1 MPGKLF
7 LLYLI
12 LLFVLSMTPVWAD
25 SVEKEIS
32 LADLDE
38 RSVGLDNLHPLRLN
52 GQTHDDPALQTHI
65 TGYAVASYRYNDS
78 GVDHEGLG
86 NELHFGQDPAQ
97 TGEFAFNLIEV
108 GFTKRFS
115 SWAWV
120 SAAIEVGLHRED
132 TGEQSAEIEL
142 DQGAINLVAP
152 IGNGLIFTA
161 GKFNSPVSFE
171 QEDAP
176 LLLQASHSL
185 TFQFASP
192 AKMSGLMVTYPFSEI
207 IELRAVVFN
216 GWESDGDNNDAKSFA
231 LQLGYAPWHG
241 LSTKF
246 SYLLGAELEDN
257 DSDVRHVLDFA
268 ATITPFKDWLLGL
281 ELAYGWDENQSTVS
295 PGSDAEWWSGQATLH
310 YDFTS
315 WFGTTLRYSFFKDQ
329 DGRPDIHDPQKR
341 TMNEFT
347 VAPVFHISPDLLGFL
362 GMGVIPHSEHLVSGI
377 DLRLEYR
384 YDWIDEDGPEHFF
397 KHENAALFTDERNM
411 FIAEL
416 VASF

>member
-1 MPGKLF
+1 MPRKVF
-7 LLYLI
+7 LWYLI
-12 LLFVLSMTPVWAD
+12 LLFFPSMTLVWAD

-32 LADLDE
+32 LAGLDE
-38 RSVGLDNLHPLRLN
+38 RSMDFDDLNPLRLN
-52 GQTHDDPALQTHI
+52 GQTHDDPALRTLI

-78 GVDHEGLG
+78 GVAHEGLG

-97 TGEFAFNLIEV
+97 TAEFAFNLIEV

-120 SAAIEVGLHRED
+120 SAAIEVGLHRD
-132 TGEQSAEIEL
+132 AMGEQEAEIEL

-176 LLLQASHSL
+176 LLLQASNSL

-192 AKMSGLMVTYPFSEI
+192 AKMSGLMMTYPLSGYT
-207 IELRAVVFN
+207 ELRAIVFN
-216 GWESDGDNNDAKSFA
+216 GWESDGDNNDAKSLA
-231 LQLGYAPWHG
+231 LQFSYVPWHG
-241 LSTKF
+241 VSTKF
-246 SYLLGAELEDN
+246 SYLWGAELEDN
-257 DSDVRHVLDFA
+257 DSDARHVLDFA
-268 ATITPFKDWLLGL
+268 ATLTPFKDGLLGL
-281 ELAYGWDENQSTVS
+281 ELAYGWDENQSTRA

-315 WFGTTLRYSFFKDQ
+315 WFGMTLRYSFFKDQ
-329 DGRPDIHDPQKR
+329 DGRPDIHAPQKR
-341 TMNEFT
+341 TLNEFT
-347 VAPVFHISPDLLGFL
+347 VAPIFHISPDLLGFL
-362 GMGVIPHSEHLVSGI
+362 GMGFIPHSEHPVSGI

-384 YDWIDEDGPEHFF
+384 YDWVDEDGPEHFF
-397 KHENAALFTDERNM
+397 QHENGGLFTDERNM

-416 VASF
+416 VVSF

>member
-1 MPGKLF
+1 MQRKIFLLFLF
-7 LLYLI
+7 LLFPI
-12 LLFVLSMTPVWAD
+12 AMTPAWAD
-25 SVEKEIS
+25 STEKEIS
-32 LADLDE
+32 LSDLEEKPID
-38 RSVGLDNLHPLRLN
+38 LNNLNPLQLTGKN
-52 GQTHDDPALQTHI
+52 HDDPTLRTQI
-65 TGYAVASYRYNDS
+65 TGYAVMSYRYNDS
-78 GVDHEGLG
+78 GVGPDGLG
-86 NELHFGQDPAQ
+86 NELHFGQDEAQ
-97 TGEFAFNLIEV
+97 TADFALNILEL

-120 SAAIEVGLHRED
+120 NAALEVGLHEGSE
-132 TGEQSAEIEL
+132 TEVEL
-142 DQGAINLVAP
+142 DVGDINLMAP

-176 LLLQASHSL
+176 LLLQASNSL

-192 AKMSGLMVTYPFSEI
+192 AKMTGLMMTYPFSEST
-207 IELRAVVFN
+207 ELRAVVFN
-216 GWESDGDNNDAKSFA
+216 GWQSTGDNNDAKSFA
-231 LQLGYAPWHG
+231 LQFGYTPWNG

-246 SYLLGAELEDN
+246 SYLWGAELEGN
-257 DSDVRHVLDFA
+257 DGDVRQVLDLA
-268 ATITPFKDWLLGL
+268 ATVTPFKDWLLGL
-281 ELAYGWDENQSTVS
+281 ELAYGWDEDQSTVD

-310 YDFTS
+310 HDFTS
-315 WFGTTLRYSFFKDQ
+315 WFGMTLRYSFFKDQ

-347 VAPVFHISPDLLGFL
+347 VAPVFHISPDLMGYL

-384 YDWIDEDGPEHFF
+384 YDWIDEDGPEQFF
-397 KHENAALFTDERNM
+397 KHEGGLFTDKRNM

-416 VASF
+416 VVSF

>member
-1 MPGKLF
+1 MARKIF
-7 LLYLI
+7 LLCLI
-12 LLFVLSMTPVWAD
+12 LLFPIAITPAWAA

-32 LADLDE
+32 LADLEGSSIDWDD
-38 RSVGLDNLHPLRLN
+38 LNPLRI
-52 GQTHDDPALQTHI
+52 GQAHDDPALKTLI
-65 TGYAVASYRYNDS
+65 TGYAVMSYRYNDS
-78 GVDHEGLG
+78 GVGPDGLG
-86 NELHFGQDPAQ
+86 NELHFGQDAAQ
-97 TGEFAFNLIEV
+97 TADFAFNIFSV

-120 SAAIEVGLHRED
+120 NAAMEVGL
-132 TGEQSAEIEL
+132 AEGSETEVEL
-142 DQGAINLVAP
+142 DLGNLNLMAP

-176 LLLQASHSL
+176 LLLQASNSL

-192 AKMSGLMVTYPFSEI
+192 AKMTGLMAHYPFSESL
-207 IELRAVVFN
+207 ELRVVIFN
-216 GWESDGDNNDAKSFA
+216 GWESTGDNNDAKSFA
-231 LQLGYAPWHG
+231 LQLGYAPWNG
-241 LSTKF
+241 LNTKF
-246 SYLLGAELEDN
+246 SYLWGAELEDN
-257 DSDVRHVLDFA
+257 DSDVRQVLDFA
-268 ATITPFKDWLLGL
+268 ATVIPGKDWLLGL
-281 ELAYGWDENQSTVS
+281 ELAYGWDENQSTVA

-310 YDFTS
+310 HDFIS
-315 WFGTTLRYSFFKDQ
+315 WFGTTVRYSFFKDM

-347 VAPVFHISPDLLGFL
+347 VAPVFHITPNLLGYL

-384 YDWIDEDGPEHFF
+384 YDWIDEGGPKQFF
-397 KHENAALFTDERNM
+397 KRADGLFTDHRNM

-416 VASF
+416 VVSF